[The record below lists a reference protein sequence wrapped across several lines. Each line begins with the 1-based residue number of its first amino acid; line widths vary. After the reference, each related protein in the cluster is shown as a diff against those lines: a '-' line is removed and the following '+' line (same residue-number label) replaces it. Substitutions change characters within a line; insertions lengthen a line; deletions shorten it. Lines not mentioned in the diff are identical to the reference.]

1 MGPTP
6 EHSGPLKDEL
16 LRAIAT
22 RGGLRRYPAQTVLV
36 HEDDRSDSLYILL
49 EGRVKIYGS
58 SPNGREIVYNTHGPG
73 EYFGEMT
80 LDGGPRSASVMTLE
94 PCECIVVPGAEVRE
108 FLATHPDFAM
118 HLIVKLIGLVRR
130 STHNVKRLA
139 LEDVYS
145 RVARLLD
152 ELAVPLEGGAPGER
166 IVTERLTQQDIADR
180 VGSSREMVSRIFTQL
195 TQGGY
200 VVLEKRQ
207 IVLKRK
213 LPPGW

>member
-1 MGPTP
+1 MTPSP
-6 EHSGPLKDEL
+6 EHSGPLKDDL
-16 LRAIAT
+16 LRAIAA
-22 RGGLRRYPAQTVLV
+22 RGGVRRYPAQTVLV
-36 HEDDRSDSLYILL
+36 HEDDRSDSLYIIV

-94 PCECIVVPGAEVRE
+94 PCECIVVPGAEVRD

-152 ELAVPLEGGAPGER
+152 ELAVPMEGGSPGDR

-200 VVLEKRQ
+200 VTLDKRQ
-207 IVLKRK
+207 IVLKKK
-213 LPPGW
+213 LPAGW